1 MGNPDAGFSNTDI
14 LRLGTIAADIGSM
27 VASFTGPIGSMVSGG
42 LGLGSSV
49 GTFIADWAEDGL
61 DWGDAGN
68 LLTNVGMDVLGMI
81 PVGGAASKTTK
92 IVKSLGKWVP
102 RIAAAVGAMN
112 TLQNGSAILGSLDK
126 LTKEPSKLTVD
137 DWRNIS

>member
-1 MGNPDAGFSNTDI
+1 MDI
-14 LRLGTIAADIGSM
+14 LGS
-27 VASFTGPIGSMVSGG
+27 
-42 LGLGSSV
+42 
-49 GTFIADWAEDGL
+49 
-61 DWGDAGN
+61 
-68 LLTNVGMDVLGMI
+68 I
-81 PVGGAASKTTK
+81 PGGGAGSKAAK
-92 IVKSLGKWVP
+92 IAKSLGKWVP

>member
-1 MGNPDAGFSNTDI
+1 MGNPDAGFSGTDV
-14 LRLGTIAADIGSM
+14 LRLGTIGADIVSMLAPLAGPGGSVVSAVTGVGSSLGTFAADW
-27 VASFTGPIGSMVSGG
+27 
-42 LGLGSSV
+42 L
-49 GTFIADWAEDGL
+49 EDGL
-61 DWGDAGN
+61 DWGDAKN
-68 LLTNVGMDVLGMI
+68 LGMNLGMDILGSI
-81 PVGGAASKTTK
+81 PGGGAGSKAAK
-92 IVKSLGKWVP
+92 IAKSLGKWVP